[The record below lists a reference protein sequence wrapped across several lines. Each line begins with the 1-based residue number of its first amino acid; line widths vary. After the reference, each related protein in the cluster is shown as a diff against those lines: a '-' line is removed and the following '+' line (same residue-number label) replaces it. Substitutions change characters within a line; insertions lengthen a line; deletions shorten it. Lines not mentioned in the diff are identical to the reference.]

1 MASSLTREEILKA
14 IVYRVEKTVELMRE
28 ESRKQN
34 KRVSQVVQ
42 VLDMDGFGRKHMW
55 IPGDHRAKARVME
68 TNIHVPLRDVTELV
82 VYILEGTTTDEVV
95 AIPCRYFGTVHT
107 CMFII
112 DAGAELISDMLS
124 TIDGNYPEMLF
135 KTYIINGKCAS
146 RGAFYLNYTKAIAAT
161 LKFEIAHAV

>member
-55 IPGDHRAKARVME
+55 IPGDYHANFRK
-68 TNIHVPLRDVTELV
+68 H
-82 VYILEGTTTDEVV
+82 
-95 AIPCRYFGTVHT
+95 
-107 CMFII
+107 
-112 DAGAELISDMLS
+112 
-124 TIDGNYPEMLF
+124 
-135 KTYIINGKCAS
+135 
-146 RGAFYLNYTKAIAAT
+146 AFCK
-161 LKFEIAHAV
+161 

>member
-55 IPGDHRAKARVME
+55 IPGDHRAKARALQINMIQHLIKLLPSMSVFRHGTHTMYVH
-68 TNIHVPLRDVTELV
+68 HV
-82 VYILEGTTTDEVV
+82 
-95 AIPCRYFGTVHT
+95 CRS
-107 CMFII
+107 
-112 DAGAELISDMLS
+112 GADL
-124 TIDGNYPEMLF
+124 
-135 KTYIINGKCAS
+135 
-146 RGAFYLNYTKAIAAT
+146 
-161 LKFEIAHAV
+161 

>member
-55 IPGDHRAKARVME
+55 IPGNHHAKARVICRQTSDE
-68 TNIHVPLRDVTELV
+68 AFAIHDGVLALM
-82 VYILEGTTTDEVV
+82 Y
-95 AIPCRYFGTVHT
+95 
-107 CMFII
+107 
-112 DAGAELISDMLS
+112 AGAELISDMLS

-135 KTYIINGKCAS
+135 KTYIINGK
-146 RGAFYLNYTKAIAAT
+146 
-161 LKFEIAHAV
+161 